1 MTALTDIQRALNI
14 IRKIV
19 DAEPK
24 TLGLDALVLTNQTA
38 ASIGYALKDKHKA
51 NAGAQV
57 PKVEPVMRPVSK
69 SKLPQ
74 TAPLNTKSNSAIR
87 TGIELAPVKPR
98 APLPTK
104 SLTQQLQ

>member
-38 ASIGYALKDKHKA
+38 ASIGYALKDKPQTPKPRSISAPIRNPEIKA
-51 NAGAQV
+51 AGPRPVAAQV
-57 PKVEPVMRPVSK
+57 KRK
-69 SKLPQ
+69 
-74 TAPLNTKSNSAIR
+74 SAIR
-87 TGIELAPVKPR
+87 TGIDLAPIRPR
-98 APLPTK
+98 APLPSK
-104 SLTQQLQ
+104 PLT